1 MICVIMSEL
10 SNGALFTQSHNI
22 HYRLIFHWNE
32 HRQIYTDII
41 NIIHKLNTADIKDN
55 GSLMYYCKF

>member
-22 HYRLIFHWNE
+22 HFPLIFHWNE

>member
-1 MICVIMSEL
+1 MNCVIVSEL

-22 HYRLIFHWNE
+22 HYPLIFHWNE

-41 NIIHKLNTADIKDN
+41 NIIHKLNTDRKDN
-55 GSLMYYCKF
+55 DSVEVLLH